1 MNLGTII
8 GLVLGLGLMGLASV
22 LGAAGAGVSIIALW
36 DLVSLLIVFGG
47 SLAATA
53 IAFRLSQVLALF
65 KLMKMIFLTLRKLLN
80 YR

>member
-65 KLMKMIFLTLRKLLN
+65 KLMKMV
-80 YR
+80 